1 MIFFFKQKT
10 AYEMRISDWSSD
22 VCSSDLPVELEAR
35 QALARRR
42 LESLASGDG
51 GVEISESVFERLD
64 LANLAATVGVVGPAQ
79 PGFVLR
85 RQFLGIGRQ
94 REDRK
99 STRLNSSTNAHLV
112 CRLLLEKKKQHRTT
126 DDDPNTTRK
135 INYSKKY
142 NTTCTLQT

>member
-1 MIFFFKQKT
+1 MARQVVFGEIGV
-10 AYEMRISDWSSD
+10 ERIARP
-22 VCSSDLPVELEAR
+22 VGKRIELQPARAPVELEAR

-85 RQFLGIGRQ
+85 RPFPQIGRATG
-94 REDRK
+94 RVRVCPYGY
-99 STRLNSSTNAHLV
+99 NS
-112 CRLLLEKKKQHRTT
+112 
-126 DDDPNTTRK
+126 
-135 INYSKKY
+135 
-142 NTTCTLQT
+142 